1 MLAII
6 TNIKHKG
13 IIIHQFD
20 QKNSTASW
28 IIEVKKEA
36 LLREQKR
43 KLKQEREKMEQEGK
57 IQHANKDKN
66 ITQPVIDNIGRN
78 NIKKKALKVTINPED
93 KSTVDEMKTSEK
105 NDVFTIPKMDELLE
119 DSPAKRLADVRK

>member
-1 MLAII
+1 MGVVDNNKIKKKTTDSSKTNDNNQNDIAGTITTDSNGKTKAI
-6 TNIKHKG
+6 G
-13 IIIHQFD
+13 
-20 QKNSTASW
+20 KNSTASW

-43 KLKQEREKMEQEGK
+43 KLKQEREKMELEGK
-57 IQHANKDKN
+57 IQHDNKDKN

-93 KSTVDEMKTSEK
+93 KSTIDEIK
-105 NDVFTIPKMDELLE
+105 L
-119 DSPAKRLADVRK
+119 